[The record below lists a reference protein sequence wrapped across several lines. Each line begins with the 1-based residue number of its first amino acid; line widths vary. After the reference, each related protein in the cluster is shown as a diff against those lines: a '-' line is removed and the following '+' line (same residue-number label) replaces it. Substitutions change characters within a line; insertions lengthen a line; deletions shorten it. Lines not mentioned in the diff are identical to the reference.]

1 MVMPNRFT
9 AVLDA
14 NVLYGGLHRH
24 IALSLAQ
31 ADLYRPAWSSE
42 ILDEFERNLAK
53 RIPAEKAKRQLE
65 LIKLSF
71 PDSEVVVRAAL
82 TAQIDLDDL
91 DDRHV
96 VAAAI
101 QTQAALI
108 VTDNLKH
115 FPKDILAAF
124 DTVAVSA
131 DQFFSDCITVSELTA
146 VSQIR
151 KMRGQFDSPKFDAKG
166 LLLRMEQ
173 VGLSQTADVLSKYAD
188 LI

>member
-1 MVMPNRFT
+1 MPNRFT

-53 RIPAEKAKRQLE
+53 RIDPAKAKRQLE

-71 PDSEVVVRAAL
+71 PDSEVTVKGAL
-82 TAQIDLDDL
+82 VEQIELVDL

-115 FPKDILAAF
+115 FSKERLEEYDI
-124 DTVAVSA
+124 VAVSA

-146 VSQIR
+146 VSQVR
-151 KMRGQFDSPKFDAKG
+151 KMRRQFDSPKFDAKG

-173 VGLSQTADVLSKYAD
+173 VGLSQTADVLSKYSD

>member
-1 MVMPNRFT
+1 MPNRFT

-24 IALSLAQ
+24 IALSLAE

-42 ILDEFERNLAK
+42 ILDEFERNLAT
-53 RIPAEKAKRQLE
+53 RIDPKKAKRQLQ
-65 LIKLSF
+65 LIRLSF
-71 PDSEVVVRAAL
+71 PDSEVVVRSAL
-82 TAQIDLDDL
+82 VKQIDLTDV

-115 FPKDILAAF
+115 FPNKSLEAYDV
-124 DTVAVSA
+124 VAVSA
-131 DQFFSDCITVSELTA
+131 DKFFSDCITVSELTA
-146 VSQIR
+146 VKQIK
-151 KMRGQFDSPKFDAKG
+151 KMRQ
-166 LLLRMEQ
+166 
-173 VGLSQTADVLSKYAD
+173 
-188 LI
+188 